1 MKISFSKFVL
11 AVKLFILEVPVHKA
25 YKELG
30 IAYNTA
36 YKIYS
41 KIRLAIYHFVSK
53 EDTKFQGEVEADES
67 YFGRKK
73 RGKRGG
79 EQKVRYQCLEFLK
92 GKEK

>member
-1 MKISFSKFVL
+1 
-11 AVKLFILEVPVHKA
+11 VPVDEA

-53 EDTKFQGEVEADES
+53 EDTKFQGEVEADI
-67 YFGRKK
+67 
-73 RGKRGG
+73 
-79 EQKVRYQCLEFLK
+79 LE
-92 GKEK
+92 

>member
-1 MKISFSKFVL
+1 
-11 AVKLFILEVPVHKA
+11 VPVDEA

-41 KIRLAIYHFVSK
+41 SIRLAIYHFVSK
-53 EDTKFQGEVEADES
+53 EDTKFQGEVEAD
-67 YFGRKK
+67 YFGGK
-73 RGKRGG
+73 KRGG
-79 EQKVRYQCLEFLK
+79 EQKVRVRYHCLEFLK